1 MTPYEIGQLVIQV
14 VAVMALLVTLYV
26 YYRQLRTMGAQ
37 LHAVRDASYAQNIL
51 ALTNFLQAPEVRA
64 AREVVRGQL
73 TGVASCNPAQPRRVP
88 CSWIS
93 SPQGGLGLTV
103 LVLPVSRRAT
113 ATALS
118 IDAILS
124 APVC

>member
-1 MTPYEIGQLVIQV
+1 MNGHEVFTAYVPNPRGPVFMTMIEKTFGANI
-14 VAVMALLVTLYV
+14 TT
-26 YYRQLRTMGAQ
+26 RTWDTVKKCA
-37 LHAVRDASYAQNIL
+37 
-51 ALTNFLQAPEVRA
+51 T
-64 AREVVRGQL
+64 GQL

-93 SPQGGLGLTV
+93 TPQGGLGLTV